1 MQTDLLGFVIKVLL
15 ASALISVGI
24 KALGPQLL
32 LSPTSGVVLAMVFLP
47 SIFVAVGLGLQYRWQ
62 RR

>member
-15 ASALISVGI
+15 ASAFISVGI

-32 LSPTSGVVLAMVFLP
+32 LPPTSGVVLAMVFLP
-47 SIFVAVGLGLQYRWQ
+47 SIFVAVGLVFQYRWQ